1 MLEDQLKAKT
11 EINAE
16 KYCRLMERFPALTS
30 EAVLTYL
37 REINYFTAPSSFKKH
52 GAWIGGNF
60 DHSIKVLEFLLAYTA
75 EENLKWEREESP
87 YIIALFHDLCKSDE
101 RGFVDKTGSL
111 KIVSLDAADK
121 RHGEKSIELI
131 EDHIITM
138 TAEERLCIYFHMG
151 EYGGGDDY
159 RLQMNEWMDKNP
171 NIRYVQ
177 MADTIAAKMGI

>member
-1 MLEDQLKAKT
+1 MRLFLAILLSDEMKDAL
-11 EINAE
+11 INTQNTWYDAGI
-16 KYCRLMERFPALTS
+16 RGS
-30 EAVLTYL
+30 
-37 REINYFTAPSSFKKH
+37 
-52 GAWIGGNF
+52 
-60 DHSIKVLEFLLAYTA
+60 YTA

-101 RGFVDKTGSL
+101 RGFVDKNGSL